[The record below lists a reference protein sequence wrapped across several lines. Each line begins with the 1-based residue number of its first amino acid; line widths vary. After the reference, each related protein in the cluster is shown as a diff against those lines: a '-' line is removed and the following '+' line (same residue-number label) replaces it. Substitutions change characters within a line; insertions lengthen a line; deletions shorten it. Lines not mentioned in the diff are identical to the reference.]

1 MIYFRLVGATLRAQL
16 RYRTSFLLDT
26 LASLAANGVEF
37 VALALT
43 FTRFGA
49 LGGWTVWE
57 VGFLWGL
64 TEMAFGTMDLLFGGF
79 DPPVFGEA
87 VRRGTLDQFL
97 ARPVNLYAQI
107 FASQFA
113 LRRLGRVA
121 EGLIIFLI
129 ANRQVAI
136 AWTPLKAVYL
146 PVVFASAVA
155 FYGALFVIGATASFW
170 TVEGLE
176 IVNIFTYGGATL
188 ASYPLSIFDEWIRR
202 IFTYVVP
209 TALIVYFPALYFFD
223 RPDPLGMPA
232 WASFLAPLAGFGL
245 LALAFGL
252 FRQGLRRYTSTG
264 T

>member
-1 MIYFRLVGATLRAQL
+1 MIFFHLVRATIRSQL
-16 RYRTSFLLDT
+16 RYRASFILDT

-37 VALALT
+37 IALALT

-64 TEMAFGTMDLLFGGF
+64 TEMAFGVMDLIFSGF
-79 DPPVFGEA
+79 DPPVFAES

-97 ARPVNLYAQI
+97 ARPVSLFAQI

-121 EGLIIFLI
+121 EGLTIFLI
-129 ANRQVAI
+129 ANANVAI
-136 AWTPLKAVYL
+136 AWTPLKAAYL
-146 PVVFASAVA
+146 PIVFISAVA

-170 TVEGLE
+170 TVQALE
-176 IVNIFTYGGATL
+176 VVNIFTYGGAML

-202 IFTYVVP
+202 IFTYVLP
-209 TALIVYFPALYFFD
+209 TALIIYYPALYFFD
-223 RPDPLGMPA
+223 RADPLGLPR
-232 WASFLAPLAGFGL
+232 WASYLSPLAGFGA

-252 FRQGLRRYTSTG
+252 FQCGLRRYTSTG